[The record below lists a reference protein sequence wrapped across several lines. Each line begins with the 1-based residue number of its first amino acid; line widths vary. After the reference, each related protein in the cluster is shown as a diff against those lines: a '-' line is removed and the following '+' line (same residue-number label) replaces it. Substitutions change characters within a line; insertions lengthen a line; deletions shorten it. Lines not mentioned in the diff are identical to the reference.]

1 MKRIIED
8 LKKEEFT
15 RMDVVNW
22 GLVYPAIGLAFF
34 VLVSVM
40 IGRI

>member
-8 LKKEEFT
+8 IQKENFS
-15 RMDVVNW
+15 RIDVINW
-22 GLVYPAIGLAFF
+22 GLIYPAIGLAFF
-34 VLVSVM
+34 VLVSIM

>member
-15 RMDVVNW
+15 RMDVINW
-22 GLVYPAIGLAFF
+22 GLIYPAIGLAFF

>member
-15 RMDVVNW
+15 RMDVANW
-22 GLVYPAIGLAFF
+22 GVVYPAIGLAFF

>member
-1 MKRIIED
+1 MKRIVED
-8 LKKEEFT
+8 LKNEEFT
-15 RMDVVNW
+15 RMDVINW
-22 GLVYPAIGLAFF
+22 GLIYPAIGLAFF

>member
-22 GLVYPAIGLAFF
+22 GVVYPAIGLAFF

>member
-22 GLVYPAIGLAFF
+22 SVVYPAIGLAVF
-34 VLVSVM
+34 VIISVI
-40 IGRI
+40 IGG

>member
-8 LKKEEFT
+8 LKKEGFT
-15 RMDVVNW
+15 RMDVINW
-22 GLVYPAIGLAFF
+22 GLIYPAIGLAFF

>member
-1 MKRIIED
+1 MKRIVED
-8 LKKEEFT
+8 LKNEEFT
-15 RMDVVNW
+15 RMDIVNW
-22 GLVYPAIGLAFF
+22 GVVYPAIGLAFF